1 VQATVPEVGLQAAP
15 GGEFRYFAGMT
26 YTTLL
31 FSLAEDGI
39 ATVTVNRP
47 DKLNA
52 LNAIVVS
59 ELAAVAVR
67 IAGDPDVRG
76 VVLTGAG
83 PKAFV
88 AGADINELA
97 RVDGDHGAEMAAKGQ
112 AAFRA
117 IEQLTK
123 PVVAAVNGFALGGGC
138 ELAMACHIRLAS
150 PNARFGQ
157 PEVKLGL
164 IPGYGGTVR
173 LARLVGRG
181 RALELLLSA
190 NVIDAD
196 EAARIGLVNRVVPSE
211 QLLDAAHALLRTI
224 LAQGPRA
231 VALCLETVDR
241 VLDTTLDDGL
251 AIEAEMFGRACASAD
266 KTEGTRAFLEKRPP
280 VFRGE

>member
-1 VQATVPEVGLQAAP
+1 
-15 GGEFRYFAGMT
+15 MT

-31 FSLAEDGI
+31 YAVAEDGV

-52 LNAIVVS
+52 LNATVIR
-59 ELAAVAVR
+59 ELALVAEA
-67 IAGDPDVRG
+67 IASDPAVRG

-88 AGADINELA
+88 AGADISELA
-97 RVDGDHGAEMAAKGQ
+97 VVDGASGADLAARGQ

-117 IEQLTK
+117 IEQLNK
-123 PVVAAVNGFALGGGC
+123 PVVAAINGFALGGGC

-150 PNARFGQ
+150 PHAKFGQ

-173 LARLVGRG
+173 LPRLVGRG
-181 RALELLLSA
+181 RALELLLTGA
-190 NVIDAD
+190 VIDAE
-196 EAARIGLVNRVVPSE
+196 EAARIGLVNRVVPAE
-211 QLLDAAHALLRTI
+211 LLLETAHTLVRTI
-224 LAQGPRA
+224 LAQGPLA

-241 VLDTTLDDGL
+241 VLDTSVDNGL
-251 AIEAEMFGRACASAD
+251 AIEASMFGRACASDD
-266 KTEGTRAFLEKRPP
+266 KREGTAAFLEKRPP
-280 VFRGE
+280 AFRGE

>member
-1 VQATVPEVGLQAAP
+1 
-15 GGEFRYFAGMT
+15 MT
-26 YTTLL
+26 YATLL
-31 FSLAEDGI
+31 YAVAEDGI

-52 LNAIVVS
+52 LNATVIS
-59 ELAAVAVR
+59 ELAQVVAR
-67 IAGDPDVRG
+67 IAADRDVRG

-83 PKAFV
+83 SKAFV

-97 RVDGDHGAEMAAKGQ
+97 AVDGNTGADVAAKGQ

-117 IEQLTK
+117 IEQLNK

-138 ELAMACHIRLAS
+138 ELAMACHIRLAA

-173 LARLVGRG
+173 LPRLVGRG

-190 NVIDAD
+190 SVIDAD
-196 EAARIGLVNRVVPSE
+196 EAARIGLVNRVVPAD
-211 QLLDAAHALLRTI
+211 QLLEAASALLRTI
-224 LAQGPRA
+224 LAQGPLA

-241 VLDTTLDDGL
+241 VLDTTIDDGL
-251 AIEAEMFGRACASAD
+251 AIEATMFGRACASDD
-266 KTEGTRAFLEKRPP
+266 KAEGTRAFLEKRPP
-280 VFRGE
+280 VFSGK

>member
-1 VQATVPEVGLQAAP
+1 MQATVPEVGLQAAP
-15 GGEFRYFAGMT
+15 RGEFRYFTGMT

-52 LNAIVVS
+52 LNATVVS

-67 IAGDPDVRG
+67 IAADPDVRG
-76 VVLTGAG
+76 VVITGAG

-97 RVDGDHGAEMAAKGQ
+97 SVDGDRGADVAAKGQ

-190 NVIDAD
+190 NVIDAE
-196 EAARIGLVNRVVPSE
+196 EAARIGLVNRVVPSD
-211 QLLDAAHALLRTI
+211 QLLEAAHTLLRTI

-241 VLDTTLDDGL
+241 VLDTTIDDGL

-266 KTEGTRAFLEKRPP
+266 KGEGTRAFLEKRPP

>member
-1 VQATVPEVGLQAAP
+1 MCAVQKSLGLRGAI
-15 GGEFRYFAGMT
+15 
-26 YTTLL
+26 
-31 FSLAEDGI
+31 AEDGI

-52 LNAIVVS
+52 LNATVIN
-59 ELAAVAVR
+59 ELAQVVAR
-67 IAGDPDVRG
+67 IAADRAVRG

-97 RVDGDHGAEMAAKGQ
+97 AVDGDTGADVAAKGQ

-117 IEQLTK
+117 IEQLNK

-138 ELAMACHIRLAS
+138 ELAMACHIRLAA

-173 LARLVGRG
+173 LPRLVGRG

-190 NVIDAD
+190 SVIDAD
-196 EAARIGLVNRVVPSE
+196 EAARIGLVNRVVPAD
-211 QLLDAAHALLRTI
+211 QLLEAASALLRTI
-224 LAQGPRA
+224 LAQGPLA

-241 VLDTTLDDGL
+241 VLDTTIDDGL
-251 AIEAEMFGRACASAD
+251 AIEATMFGRACASDD
-266 KTEGTRAFLEKRPP
+266 KAEGTRAFLEKRPP
-280 VFRGE
+280 VFSGK

>member
-1 VQATVPEVGLQAAP
+1 MQGAR
-15 GGEFRYFAGMT
+15 GGQFGYFTGMT
-26 YTTLL
+26 YATLL
-31 FSLAEDGI
+31 YAVAEDGI

-52 LNAIVVS
+52 LNATVIN
-59 ELAAVAVR
+59 ELAQVVAR
-67 IAGDPDVRG
+67 IAADRAVRG

-97 RVDGDHGAEMAAKGQ
+97 AVDGNTGADVAAKGQ

-117 IEQLTK
+117 IEQLNK

-138 ELAMACHIRLAS
+138 ELAMACHIRLAA

-173 LARLVGRG
+173 LPRLVGRG

-190 NVIDAD
+190 SVIDAD
-196 EAARIGLVNRVVPSE
+196 EAARIGLVNRVVPAD
-211 QLLDAAHALLRTI
+211 QLLEAASALLRTI
-224 LAQGPRA
+224 LAQGPLA

-241 VLDTTLDDGL
+241 VLDTTIDDGL
-251 AIEAEMFGRACASAD
+251 AIEATMFGRACASDD
-266 KTEGTRAFLEKRPP
+266 KAEGTRAFLEKRPP
-280 VFRGE
+280 VFSGK